1 MDEGRCQRRLEDGVG
16 SPGFGGL
23 QVVVSCPVQ
32 VWETELWPSAQHLLN
47 NNNNNDNSNTL
58 LHCVF
63 VCKESK
69 IFCHKI
75 IIQRPPKT
83 LVREVHII
91 LNNSNKII
99 GSIPNLAI

>member
-47 NNNNNDNSNTL
+47 NNNNNDNSN
-58 LHCVF
+58 
-63 VCKESK
+63 
-69 IFCHKI
+69 
-75 IIQRPPKT
+75 
-83 LVREVHII
+83 
-91 LNNSNKII
+91 NSIRGLGNWH
-99 GSIPNLAI
+99 SISATNYLRFG